1 MTRLGFCFSY
11 NASVSHQYKQP
22 GQGEKR
28 KNKEHGTH
36 AGRTPAHTQRDSGV
50 TFSQASVSTF
60 LSVFPPRICSSNA
73 VIICYQA
80 GSSIRGR
87 INLPET
93 GLVLG
98 GSGVG
103 AGGNGG
109 GATEFP
115 LEDCVDRIARNALD
129 FALQCS

>member
-1 MTRLGFCFSY
+1 MLATSTSSQGRERRERTKNMEHMQAEHPPTCRGIAGF
-11 NASVSHQYKQP
+11 
-22 GQGEKR
+22 
-28 KNKEHGTH
+28 
-36 AGRTPAHTQRDSGV
+36 